1 MKLRISMIKGSI
13 LILLLIS
20 LSGCQE
26 LADQFLP
33 PETQQE
39 IADEVQKQADKAI
52 DQIGQEIK
60 DEAGQILEGIKTDIE
75 SEIKSSNP
83 LLYACSTSP
92 SLCPA
97 QTDKNMSNEWKQVTA
112 LYQNS
117 PEDRNIIYYLAA
129 IHQFKVESDY
139 ACRYRPYPENG
150 CKPGTGDTRCN
161 IFAADVMRAMKAPL
175 PTKGELGVGNGE
187 NKNKDPMTAN
197 PQSLHQWLLKEQDG
211 WRRIDVSSQSDL
223 DELLTHLHAGKPGVI
238 SNDGHI
244 AVLRPDQLMTKLTA
258 AEIGN
263 LLIAQAGATNK
274 NSITF
279 KKGFGNVNAD
289 IFIHD

>member
-60 DEAGQILEGIKTDIE
+60 DEAGQILEGIKTEYE

-117 PEDRNIIYYLAA
+117 PEDRNSLQERVAYEWFNLR
-129 IHQFKVESDY
+129 D
-139 ACRYRPYPENG
+139 
-150 CKPGTGDTRCN
+150 
-161 IFAADVMRAMKAPL
+161 
-175 PTKGELGVGNGE
+175 
-187 NKNKDPMTAN
+187 KD
-197 PQSLHQWLLKEQDG
+197 
-211 WRRIDVSSQSDL
+211 
-223 DELLTHLHAGKPGVI
+223 
-238 SNDGHI
+238 
-244 AVLRPDQLMTKLTA
+244 
-258 AEIGN
+258 
-263 LLIAQAGATNK
+263 
-274 NSITF
+274 
-279 KKGFGNVNAD
+279 
-289 IFIHD
+289 